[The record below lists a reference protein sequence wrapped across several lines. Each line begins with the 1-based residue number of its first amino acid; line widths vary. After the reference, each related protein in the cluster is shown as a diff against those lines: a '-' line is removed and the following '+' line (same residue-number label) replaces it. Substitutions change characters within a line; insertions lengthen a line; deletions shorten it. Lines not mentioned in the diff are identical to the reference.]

1 MKLEEEKRFA
11 LLLAAKD
18 SDYVKKMYGGYFNV
32 FVKAFGDEGEL
43 WDLFRVVE
51 GEFPKVEDLNK
62 YDGFVVSGSPHD
74 AYGDDLWVTE
84 LCSLLQNLISMDKRV
99 LGVCFGHQVLCR
111 AFGGQVASG
120 CGGWDLGGVRRTSL
134 AVLQSLSAIQD
145 EKDFAEEA
153 KAKMEKEEDDDDR
166 RFWEKVCKGFLK
178 GIETN

>member
-99 LGVCFGHQVLCR
+99 LGVCFGHQ
-111 AFGGQVASG
+111 
-120 CGGWDLGGVRRTSL
+120 
-134 AVLQSLSAIQD
+134 
-145 EKDFAEEA
+145 KDFAEEA

-166 RFWEKVCKGFLK
+166 RFWEKQEEEKKAGEEIARALNMKKKKKKKKNKKKTV
-178 GIETN
+178 GIS